1 MAKKQTW
8 YENTVFVILADHCA
22 SSAGKTA
29 LPLDKYRIPAIIFS
43 PKDIPAQ
50 NCNKLM
56 SQIDIMP
63 TLFGLL
69 HFDYQSKFYGQD
81 VLKADYKPRAFIA
94 TYQNLGLIKD
104 NVLTVLSPK
113 KMVKQYQL
121 KVNEDQK
128 LGGDFQLYYD
138 EDPMNQ
144 MRQDLIQETISYYQT
159 TSDVLKK
166 KQYQK

>member
-1 MAKKQTW
+1 
-8 YENTVFVILADHCA
+8 
-22 SSAGKTA
+22 

-43 PKDIPAQ
+43 PKDLPAQ

-69 HFDYQSKFYGQD
+69 HFNYQSKFYGQD
-81 VLKADYKPRAFIA
+81 VLKDTYKPRAFIA

-121 KVNEDQK
+121 KMIEDQK
-128 LGGDFQLYYD
+128 LGRNFQLHYD
-138 EDPMNQ
+138 ENPMTQ
-144 MRQDLIQETISYYQT
+144 VREDLILETVSYYQT
-159 TSDVLKK
+159 TSDILKK